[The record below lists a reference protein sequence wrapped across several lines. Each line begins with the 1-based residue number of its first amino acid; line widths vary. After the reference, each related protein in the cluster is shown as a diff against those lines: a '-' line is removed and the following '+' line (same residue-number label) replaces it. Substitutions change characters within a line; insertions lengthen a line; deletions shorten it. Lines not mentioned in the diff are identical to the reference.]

1 MPNLVLVGCHW
12 GDEGKGRFV
21 DLLTERVEVV
31 VRFQGGPNAGHT
43 LVVGETQLV
52 LHLVPSGILHP
63 QVTCVIGNGVVVDPA
78 VLLHEMEHLA
88 REGYPVE
95 PGRLLISDRAT
106 LILPHHRAL
115 DGRKELQRGS
125 KKIGT
130 TGRGIGPAYEEKAAR
145 TALRVGDLLDRE
157 RLAAGLE
164 PWNDSATDLLQQA
177 LEWGK
182 HLSPYIV
189 DTVQFVH
196 ERMAAGD
203 SVLFEGAQGTM
214 LDLDHGSYPFVTS
227 SNTVAGGACCG
238 AGVGPRH
245 IDAVL
250 GIVKAYT
257 TRVGEGPFPTEQFGT
272 VADRLQT
279 AGGEF
284 GATTGRPRRCGWFD
298 AVLARRSAALNS
310 LSGLAVTKID
320 VLSGVEQLAV
330 ATAYE
335 MDGSRITAPPSSV
348 TELERCR
355 PIYEYHQGW
364 TEDVSGI
371 RHYSDLPAT
380 ARAYLERLEQ
390 LVGVPVQMVSVGP
403 ERSQVIVRSDPLGA

>member
-1 MPNLVLVGCHW
+1 LPNLVLVGCHW

-21 DLLTERVEVV
+21 DLLTERVGVV

-43 LVVGETQLV
+43 LVVGDRELV

-63 QVTCVIGNGVVVDPA
+63 DVVCVIGNGVVVDPA
-78 VLLHEMEHLA
+78 VLLQELDHLA
-88 REGYPVE
+88 AEGCAVE
-95 PGRLLISDRAT
+95 PGRLWISDRAT
-106 LILPHHRAL
+106 LILPHHRVL
-115 DGRKELQRGS
+115 DGLREQQRGAG
-125 KKIGT
+125 KIGT

-145 TALRVGDLLDRE
+145 QALRAGDLLVPDE
-157 RLAAGLE
+157 LAAGLE
-164 PWNDSATDLLQQA
+164 ASGVEDEEV
-177 LEWGK
+177 LEQVVGWGRR
-182 HLSPYIV
+182 LAPYIT
-189 DTVQFVH
+189 DTVQLVH

-238 AGVGPRH
+238 AGVGPLH

-257 TRVGEGPFPTEQFGT
+257 TRVGEGPFPTEQSGGI
-272 VADRLQT
+272 AEHLQT

-310 LSGLAVTKID
+310 LTGLAVTKMD
-320 VLSGVEQLAV
+320 VLSGVERLAV
-330 ATAYE
+330 AAGYE
-335 MDGSRITAPPSSV
+335 LDGKRIAGPPSSAAD
-348 TELERCR
+348 LARCR
-355 PIYEYHQGW
+355 PIYEHHRGW
-364 TEDVSGI
+364 SEDISGV
-371 RHYSDLPAT
+371 RLYDDLP
-380 ARAYLERLEQ
+380 RAACAYIERIEQ